1 MSADD
6 IKRLLERSPFVPLR
20 LHLSNGQTLDVRHP
34 DFVWVF
40 KSRLEVAVPSADN
53 SRIMDHAEHVALLHI
68 ARVEELPMA
77 A

>member
-6 IKRLLERSPFVPLR
+6 MKRLLERSPFVPFR
-20 LHLSNGQTLDVRHP
+20 IHLSNGQTIDVRHP

-40 KSRLEVAVPSADN
+40 KSRLEVAVPSSDDA
-53 SRIMDHAEHVALLHI
+53 SIMDHAEHVSLLHI
-68 ARVEELPMA
+68 ARVEELPVA